1 MKPFKTHR
9 QQLTILRSRS
19 LNTGNGS
26 HSMRYLEEEN
36 YYNVINGYKG
46 LFLKKD
52 DDGRSFEPEE
62 YIDGA
67 HIDEIFCLFKLD
79 QGLRN
84 IYVEYLLKFESN
96 LKSFIAYRFAEKFK
110 EPNAYLDLNNYSK
123 DSRKIKAVLKTISIL
138 SNTISQQV
146 SKKSKNSIDHYVDK
160 HGGVPIWVL
169 VNYITIGN
177 VSYFYSVLDDSLA
190 ENIAKDFNTKY
201 NRERKKQQS
210 LLMQRKEL
218 ESIIKIVNIM
228 RNVCAHE
235 ERFYSKKAKDN
246 RIAYFAN
253 FFDIDQE
260 LLRQGSLF
268 TLTILLRAVLSK
280 KDSQALHRELRDIF
294 KQYKNCFASV
304 KIESILKI
312 MGFPANWR
320 LYMEPI

>member
-1 MKPFKTHR
+1 M
-9 QQLTILRSRS
+9 
-19 LNTGNGS
+19 
-26 HSMRYLEEEN
+26 
-36 YYNVINGYKG
+36 
-46 LFLKKD
+46 
-52 DDGRSFEPEE
+52 
-62 YIDGA
+62 
-67 HIDEIFCLFKLD
+67 FKLD
-79 QGLRN
+79 RGLRN
-84 IYVEYLLKFESN
+84 IYVKYLLKFESN

-160 HGGVPIWVL
+160 HGGIPIWVL

-235 ERFYSKKAKDN
+235 ERFYSKKTKDN
-246 RIAYFAN
+246 
-253 FFDIDQE
+253 
-260 LLRQGSLF
+260 
-268 TLTILLRAVLSK
+268 
-280 KDSQALHRELRDIF
+280 
-294 KQYKNCFASV
+294 
-304 KIESILKI
+304 
-312 MGFPANWR
+312 
-320 LYMEPI
+320 